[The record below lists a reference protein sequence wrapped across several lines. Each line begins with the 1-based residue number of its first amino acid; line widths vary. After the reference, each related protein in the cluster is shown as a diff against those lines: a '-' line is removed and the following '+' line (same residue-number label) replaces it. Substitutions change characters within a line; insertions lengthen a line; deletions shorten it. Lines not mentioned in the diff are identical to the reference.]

1 MMKMELNVELA
12 FRLLVDV
19 TFHYNEARFQY
30 LFPVVRALAEFPLKA
45 ADIVVVTNTNGPEN
59 RSRPIK
65 QLA

>member
-1 MMKMELNVELA
+1 MMKMELNVELP

-30 LFPVVRALAEFPLKA
+30 LFQCALCGIKA
-45 ADIVVVTNTNGPEN
+45 KDSDSCQD